1 MQWYFLF
8 LKHEQSERN
17 EIITF
22 KILSGMLIKTN
33 IWHIWPTSL
42 FAVYG
47 PVPHTFEPEYK
58 EKELQR
64 MLDMRINPVEGFS
77 AKWDYEN
84 KQWKK

>member
-1 MQWYFLF
+1 MC
-8 LKHEQSERN
+8 N
-17 EIITF
+17 
-22 KILSGMLIKTN
+22 
-33 IWHIWPTSL
+33 L

-77 AKWDYEN
+77 ANWDYE
-84 KQWKK
+84 KKEWKK